1 MVFNHGYWR
10 HYADLAIARYKTD
23 KTILPIIIVGH
34 SLGAD
39 GAVLMANYF
48 GLNNVPVRLVIAFDG
63 VVQKEPVGA
72 NVQELINYYKPD
84 EYGQIVK
91 TSPRFHGT
99 ITNVDLTKFA
109 DIDHLNI
116 DKIEELQDEVILKIL
131 DVMKKKPKVASR
143 PRARTV
149 AAPKPVAPSNARR

>member
-1 MVFNHGYWR
+1 M
-10 HYADLAIARYKTD
+10 
-23 KTILPIIIVGH
+23 
-34 SLGAD
+34 
-39 GAVLMANYF
+39 
-48 GLNNVPVRLVIAFDG
+48 
-63 VVQKEPVGA
+63 
-72 NVQELINYYKPD
+72 INYYKPD

-131 DVMKKKPKVASR
+131 DVLKKKPQEWLSRASAPFPSR
-143 PRARTV
+143 SVPRLRLRTPPRRWRRYRQLRQDRFRLTRRQARQ
-149 AAPKPVAPSNARR
+149 